1 MKTEGLSAAKATGVA
16 AAWQGL
22 SSRPARP
29 QSHQGVQKEK
39 KKKKKREKKKCVW
52 GGEAS
57 GLRSHADWWAQC
69 THSELQRGLET
80 WERTGP
86 APHAQIFFSS
96 SWETSITYLN

>member
-1 MKTEGLSAAKATGVA
+1 MKTEGLSAAKATRVA
-16 AAWQGL
+16 AVWQGL
-22 SSRPARP
+22 SSHPARP

-39 KKKKKREKKKCVW
+39 KKKKKEKKSVG

-69 THSELQRGLET
+69 THSELQHGLET

>member
-1 MKTEGLSAAKATGVA
+1 MKTEGLSAAKATRVA

-22 SSRPARP
+22 SSRPARS

-39 KKKKKREKKKCVW
+39 KKKKKKKKSV

-69 THSELQRGLET
+69 THSELQRGL
-80 WERTGP
+80 
-86 APHAQIFFSS
+86 
-96 SWETSITYLN
+96 